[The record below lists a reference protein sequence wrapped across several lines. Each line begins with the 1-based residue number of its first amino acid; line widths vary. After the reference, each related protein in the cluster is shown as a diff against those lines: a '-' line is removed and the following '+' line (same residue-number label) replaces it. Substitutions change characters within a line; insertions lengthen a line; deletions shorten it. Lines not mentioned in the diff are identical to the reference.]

1 MRHTTKRTIQYEIV
15 NTKPTRSLMRQL
27 ECLELLVLTI
37 LLWIAIWGAFD
48 ALIQRWDL
56 EDYQLPICALLG
68 AAVVAYVYANNG
80 LSVCELM
87 R

>member
-1 MRHTTKRTIQYEIV
+1 
-15 NTKPTRSLMRQL
+15 MRQL

-48 ALIQRWDL
+48 ALLERWGL
-56 EDYQLPICALLG
+56 ADYQLHVCAALG